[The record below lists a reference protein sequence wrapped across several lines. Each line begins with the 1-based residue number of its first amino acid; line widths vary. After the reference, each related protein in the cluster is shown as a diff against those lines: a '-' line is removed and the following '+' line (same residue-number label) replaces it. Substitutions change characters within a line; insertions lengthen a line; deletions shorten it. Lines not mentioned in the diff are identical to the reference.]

1 MLRFS
6 QIPVTL
12 SVWTSFSR
20 RLKQNKT
27 KQNLHVQTKV
37 SIFRPP
43 LQIPNAQRQRPPPR
57 LDNRTARSY
66 PTTRAPRSETQ
77 GPEPTGKPGP
87 ACRVRPGPSFQW
99 NRREWGREGAEA
111 RVQTAATE
119 LRLVSLPGVFGLGEV
134 HPDGGRGQA
143 GFSRRAGG
151 RCEAQAAGRRGLAG
165 LAGLSPQSL
174 KALSMRLPPPKMA
187 TWAAGEPGRRG
198 WGRGE
203 KRQKQKGAPPPT
215 PERWGRPA
223 SQWWRAGAPAEN
235 AAGRGNG
242 LTFSCRSRRRRP
254 PWRIGPLEAFTAGRP
269 QARSGLIAGSFH
281 KRGEK
286 GKHVQRWEVQGAKPL
301 VKRREEEQAAIAR
314 VQVQLRRASPR
325 AACQGPAQRTD
336 RSSGEADL
344 PVSSDEVVLC
354 TEELRQRQG
363 AGKGGGALGDAQ
375 GMGGGRGECRGRARP
390 RIPAR
395 AHASPPHLRGRRVPW
410 EPMARDAGGQ
420 SHPSPRLSQPI
431 RRRSAE
437 AQLGRAAALTCSSV
451 CSCGGKRKE
460 VGCGQPG
467 SGDSLPSP
475 RESSGWLWEA
485 LLRRDFGCWVSS
497 LHHISCSRC
506 SKSPALFLFYG
517 CVVQGCRQFCW
528 VPVQQNRLFAS
539 WQKTLSIRCLD
550 VLQWKNRLCNHGP
563 CHRPHSA
570 VEHMGTLLVHQ
581 VFLWWRLI
589 TE

>member
-1 MLRFS
+1 M
-6 QIPVTL
+6 
-12 SVWTSFSR
+12 
-20 RLKQNKT
+20 
-27 KQNLHVQTKV
+27 QTKV

-43 LQIPNAQRQRPPPR
+43 RQIPNAQRQRPPPR

-77 GPEPTGKPGP
+77 GPEPIGKTGP
-87 ACRVRPGPSFQW
+87 ACRVRPRPSFQW

-151 RCEAQAAGRRGLAG
+151 RCEAQAARRRG

-174 KALSMRLPPPKMA
+174 KALSMRLPPP
-187 TWAAGEPGRRG
+187 TTRWRRGQRGSPAGEAGGEGRR
-198 WGRGE
+198 E
-203 KRQKQKGAPPPT
+203 EAETKRRLPPPRNAEAG
-215 PERWGRPA
+215 PRARGGGRA
-223 SQWWRAGAPAEN
+223 EAQAEN

-254 PWRIGPLEAFTAGRP
+254 PWRIGPREAFTAGRP
-269 QARSGLIAGSFH
+269 QARSGLSAGSLH

-314 VQVQLRRASPR
+314 VPVRLRRASPR

-336 RSSGEADL
+336 RSSVEADL
-344 PVSSDEVVLC
+344 PVPSDEVVLC

-390 RIPAR
+390 RFLAR
-395 AHASPPHLRGRRVPW
+395 AHASPPHLRGRRVP
-410 EPMARDAGGQ
+410 
-420 SHPSPRLSQPI
+420 
-431 RRRSAE
+431 
-437 AQLGRAAALTCSSV
+437 
-451 CSCGGKRKE
+451 
-460 VGCGQPG
+460 
-467 SGDSLPSP
+467 
-475 RESSGWLWEA
+475 
-485 LLRRDFGCWVSS
+485 
-497 LHHISCSRC
+497 
-506 SKSPALFLFYG
+506 
-517 CVVQGCRQFCW
+517 
-528 VPVQQNRLFAS
+528 
-539 WQKTLSIRCLD
+539 
-550 VLQWKNRLCNHGP
+550 
-563 CHRPHSA
+563 
-570 VEHMGTLLVHQ
+570 
-581 VFLWWRLI
+581 
-589 TE
+589 